1 MSVFPATMSQDH
13 ERQTD
18 ELCRLFS
25 TTLHSLAADAAAVR
39 QVSSLAKLSSGVIV
53 GDEENNENLPS
64 VKDNKDDGALKGLR
78 DLDLLVTGI
87 EQKVAALREIV
98 MEEKRALEAFETTLQ
113 EEADSQATILQQ
125 MLKAY
130 EEVAEKPEASTTN
143 SRVPLMTRRDSV
155 DPRSNGNDSRKSGN
169 APKTA
174 VSFDRVTTEELK
186 GLSRNTLG
194 RVSRLDLNEAL
205 EEIEKVCQNKL
216 AALPTQNKSNNGNGL
231 MTSNALQRRYDY
243 LKQQRATVAD
253 SEVEAHAGHVWVSEQ
268 ELRESCAFFRHG
280 ESTARATLSIL
291 CTLKRL
297 KQIPGR
303 NMKITYI
310 CLTDD

>member
-1 MSVFPATMSQDH
+1 MSQDH

-125 MLKAY
+125 MLQAY
-130 EEVAEKPEASTTN
+130 QEVAEPKASTTN
-143 SRVPLMTRRDSV
+143 SSRAPLMTRRDSV
-155 DPRSNGNDSRKSGN
+155 DPRSNNDDDSSKSRN
-169 APKTA
+169 VPNTA
-174 VSFDRVTTEELK
+174 VSFDRVTIEELK
-186 GLSRNTLG
+186 GFSRNTLG

>member
-1 MSVFPATMSQDH
+1 MSQDH
-13 ERQTD
+13 ERQTTD

-25 TTLHSLAADAAAVR
+25 TTLHSLSADAAAVR
-39 QVSSLAKLSSGVIV
+39 QVSSLAKLSGVVVI
-53 GDEENNENLPS
+53 GDEENNDNLPS
-64 VKDNKDDGALKGLR
+64 SVKHQHNKDDDGALKGLR

-87 EQKVAALREIV
+87 EQKVVALREIV
-98 MEEKRALEAFETTLQ
+98 MEEKRALEMFETTLQ
-113 EEADSQATILQQ
+113 EEADSQATILLQ

-130 EEVAEKPEASTTN
+130 EEVAEPQAPTTN

-155 DPRSNGNDSRKSGN
+155 DPRSNDDNDNDSRKSRN
-169 APKTA
+169 DPKTA

-186 GLSRNTLG
+186 GFSRNTLG

-205 EEIEKVCQNKL
+205 EEIEQLCQNKL
-216 AALPTQNKSNNGNGL
+216 AAVPTQNKSNNGL
-231 MTSNALQRRYDY
+231 MTSNALQRRRDY

-253 SEVEAHAGHVWVSEQ
+253 LEVEAHAGHVWVSEQ

-291 CTLKRL
+291 CSLKRL